1 MEQASSA
8 PLEATG
14 APSDHHNNN
23 HVNITN
29 ITSMVVERDPSYD
42 VQSHESLRWE
52 KAQLRRKIKLV
63 MLMQQLEFLFYAL
76 VVLSY
81 TLDGK
86 NLIFIL
92 RTVSEVQFSQP
103 KQIQPDRPLRFF
115 ALASMA
121 ICFCALTSH
130 LSLISSSASHHPS
143 GILVDFVGQFTCNH
157 PLVLVVFLVALD
169 LCSCLVQLLLVL
181 ISFTQSHSISISVN
195 TTNTPTHNS
204 TSLPRPDHEDVDA
217 TPTISKTSESD
228 QGLRDLRDSEAGEAG
243 RAMGSRGRSDAMDYE
258 QDMYLFDLPIW
269 QVKALL
275 FCGDPPTTHRRR
287 STSTA
292 SISPTTTSTPR
303 PSSVAEAAHLPT
315 SPSLHNRPP
324 TENLQAPP
332 QNPHPQNP
340 PLSSQNQA
348 FIVSSNLPP
357 RTVVI
362 PIV

>member
-1 MEQASSA
+1 
-8 PLEATG
+8 
-14 APSDHHNNN
+14 
-23 HVNITN
+23 
-29 ITSMVVERDPSYD
+29 MVVEPEPSYD
-42 VQSHESLRWE
+42 LQSHETLSWE
-52 KAQLRRKIKLV
+52 KAQQRRKIKLV

-115 ALASMA
+115 ALASLA

-130 LSLISSSASHHPS
+130 LSLISSSANHNPS

-169 LCSCLVQLLLVL
+169 LSSCLVQLLLVL
-181 ISFTQSHSISISVN
+181 ISFTQSHSISILVN

-204 TSLPRPDHEDVDA
+204 TSLTSPDHENMEA
-217 TPTISKTSESD
+217 TPTLSKTSESE
-228 QGLRDLRDSEAGEAG
+228 QGLMDLRESEAAEAG
-243 RAMGSRGRSDAMDYE
+243 RAMGSRDRSEEMNLE
-258 QDMYLFDLPIW
+258 QDIYLFDLPIW
-269 QVKALL
+269 HVKALL
-275 FCGDPPTTHRRR
+275 FCADPPTTHSRR
-287 STSTA
+287 STSTT
-292 SISPTTTSTPR
+292 SMNPTTTSTPS
-303 PSSVAEAAHLPT
+303 PSSLAEAAHLPSSPT
-315 SPSLHNRPP
+315 SSLTLHNRTP
-324 TENLQAPP
+324 TENLHAPP
-332 QNPHPQNP
+332 ENPHQQNP

-348 FIVSSNLPP
+348 FILSSSLPP